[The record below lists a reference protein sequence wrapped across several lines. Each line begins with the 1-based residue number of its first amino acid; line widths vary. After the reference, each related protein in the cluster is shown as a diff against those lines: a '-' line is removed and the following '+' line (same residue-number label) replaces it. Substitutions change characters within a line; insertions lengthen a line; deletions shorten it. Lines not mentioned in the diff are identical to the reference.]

1 MSKLDLSGK
10 YLHRRT
16 KKVFFVDTDKVLE
29 GDADFKNRTLF
40 EKIFN
45 PVDGY
50 AIISPSL
57 YWVKKEKIAID
68 LTGGQVPFSLATY
81 QSGKNLDIDII
92 YTKSSYDKG
101 KLLDGTQKSILIGNK
116 K

>member
-1 MSKLDLSGK
+1 ML
-10 YLHRRT
+10 
-16 KKVFFVDTDKVLE
+16 
-29 GDADFKNRTLF
+29 
-40 EKIFN
+40 
-45 PVDGY
+45 
-50 AIISPSL
+50 
-57 YWVKKEKIAID
+57 KEKIAID

-116 K
+116 KWLTQN